1 MPILNHNGAVIGQSP
16 AICRYLA
23 KQFNMMG
30 LNDLEAAQVLI
41 SEYQRTTAPTLPTA
55 FVRILTAP

>member
-1 MPILNHNGAVIGQSP
+1 
-16 AICRYLA
+16 
-23 KQFNMMG
+23 MMG